1 MEIKVKQ
8 EEREYSVLCRTGQ
21 TILDALKEK
30 GETTVAFCGGRGTC
44 GKCRIRIREG
54 SLPVTEFDKKV
65 FSDKELKDGWRLACQ
80 AVPVSDCTIENHM
93 DREDA
98 FEVLSAFSGENKR
111 KSGQNQEYGIAV
123 DIGTTTI
130 AMVLTGLQD
139 GEIYASHSMVN
150 RQRIYGADVI
160 TRIQASVDGKG
171 AELQKLI
178 RDSLNKG
185 IESLIKKGNVSGS
198 QIKKVILTGNT
209 TMEHLFMGYSCAS
222 LGVYPF
228 TPVNIETIT
237 GKSEEFFE
245 CQEIHCQVVLMPGI
259 STYVGADIVSGIL
272 DCQMAEKQEI
282 SLLLDLGTNGE
293 MAIGNKERI
302 LTTSTAA
309 GPAFE
314 GGCIS
319 CGMGSVPGAISSVE
333 INGSHVSYKTI
344 GDKKP
349 LGLCGTGVVETTAEL
364 LRENLIDE
372 AGALDESCKNGFVLA
387 KKENGEIISFTQKDV
402 REIQLAKSAVRAG
415 METLLLRYGITK
427 EQVDTVYIAGGFGF
441 KLSLE
446 KAVMIGL
453 LPEEFQRKTK
463 ILGNSALGGAVKY
476 LTEPDAAEKAEK
488 IKRIAEEI
496 GLSKDKDFNELYME
510 HMFFDI

>member
-8 EEREYSVLCRTGQ
+8 EEREYSVLGKTGQ
-21 TILDALKEK
+21 TILDTLKEN
-30 GETTVAFCGGRGTC
+30 GEATVAFCGGRGTC
-44 GKCRIRIREG
+44 GKCKIRLCDG
-54 SLPVTEFDKKV
+54 VLPITIYDKKI
-65 FSDKELKDGWRLACQ
+65 FSDEELAEGWRLACQ
-80 AVPVSDCTIENHM
+80 AVPDSDCTIENHM

-98 FEVLSAFSGENKR
+98 FEVLASFSDENSSR
-111 KSGQNQEYGIAV
+111 IEQDQNYGIAV

-130 AMVLTGLQD
+130 AMVLVGLRD
-139 GEIYASHSMVN
+139 GQICASHSMVN
-150 RQRIYGADVI
+150 RQRMYGADVI

-171 AELQKLI
+171 SELQKLI
-178 RDSLNKG
+178 RESLSKG
-185 IESLIKKGNVSGS
+185 IFTLIKKTGINGS
-198 QIKKVILTGNT
+198 QIKKIILTGNT

-228 TPVNIETIT
+228 TPVNIGTIF
-237 GKSEEFFE
+237 GKSGDFFE
-245 CQEIHCQVVLMPGI
+245 CQDVDCQVILMPGI
-259 STYVGADIVSGIL
+259 STYVGADILSGIL
-272 DCQMAEKQEI
+272 ACHMAEKQEI
-282 SLLLDLGTNGE
+282 TLLLDLGTNGE
-293 MAIGNKERI
+293 MALGNKEWI

-319 CGMGSVPGAISSVE
+319 CGMGSVPGAISSVK
-333 INGSHVSYKTI
+333 IDGDHVEYKTI
-344 GDKKP
+344 GGKAP

-364 LRENLIDE
+364 LKENLIDE
-372 AGALDESCKNGFVLA
+372 AGALEASYQEGFVLA
-387 KKENGEIISFTQKDV
+387 EKENGDKISFTQKDV

-453 LPEEFQRKTK
+453 LPEEFQGKTK

-476 LTEPDAAEKAEK
+476 LTEPSSAEKSEK
-488 IKRIAEEI
+488 IKQIAEEI

-510 HMFFDI
+510 HMFFEI

>member
-8 EEREYSVLCRTGQ
+8 EGRVYSVFCRTGQ

-30 GETTVAFCGGRGTC
+30 GEATVAFCGGRGTC
-44 GKCRIRIREG
+44 GKCKIRLCDG
-54 SLPVTEFDKKV
+54 SLPITTFDEKI
-65 FSDKELKDGWRLACQ
+65 FSGGELAEGWRLACQ
-80 AVPVSDCTIENHM
+80 AIPVSDCTIENHM

-98 FEVLSAFSGENKR
+98 FEVLSSFSGESNN
-111 KSGQNQEYGIAV
+111 GMNQEQDYGIAV

-130 AMVLTGLQD
+130 AMVLAGLKD
-139 GEIYASHSMVN
+139 GQIYASHSMVN
-150 RQRIYGADVI
+150 RQRMYGADVI
-160 TRIQASVDGKG
+160 TRIQASIDGKG
-171 AELQKLI
+171 PELQKLI
-178 RDSLNKG
+178 RESLSKG
-185 IESLIKKGNVSGS
+185 IITLVKKAGVSGS
-198 QIKKVILTGNT
+198 QIKKIILTGNT

-228 TPVNIETIT
+228 TPVNIGTIL
-237 GKSEEFFE
+237 GKSEDFFD
-245 CQEIHCQVVLMPGI
+245 CQEVECQVVLMPGI
-259 STYVGADIVSGIL
+259 STYVGADILAGIM
-272 DCQMAEKQEI
+272 DCRMAEKQEI

-293 MAIGNKERI
+293 MALGNQKRI

-333 INGSHVSYKTI
+333 INGAHVAYKTI
-344 GDKKP
+344 GEKPP

-372 AGALDESCKNGFVLA
+372 AGVLEVSGEEGFVLTE
-387 KKENGEIISFTQKDV
+387 KENGEIISFTQKDV

-453 LPEEFQRKTK
+453 LPEEFQGKTK
-463 ILGNSALGGAVKY
+463 VLGNSALGGAVKY
-476 LTEPDAAEKAEK
+476 LTDSEAAEKAQK
-488 IKRIAEEI
+488 IKETAEEI
-496 GLSKDKDFNELYME
+496 SLSKDRDFNNLYME
-510 HMFFDI
+510 HMFFEL